1 MGFDDK
7 GTQFLMAARRLG
19 VSFERTATIG
29 RQRLYLTPPLLRR
42 RLGTFGI
49 ETTVVDTRRLFD
61 EDGFG
66 EPLLRLLGARQIVSI
81 DASAYEG
88 ASRILDL
95 NHSLPSDLEGAFTVV
110 VDAGSLEHVFDVP
123 TAIRNCMRMVAPGG
137 YFLAITPANNTMG
150 HGFYQFSPELFY
162 RVLSDANGFTVERM
176 LVTGTSST
184 RWFEVA
190 DPASIGARVQL
201 RGFRPT
207 YLCVA
212 ARRVELRSILD
223 TPPQQSDYA
232 TRWESENGA
241 PASAPG
247 PPATSELNAVERHAP
262 YRLMMAVK
270 SLYHL
275 LQATCLPFDRRAFRR
290 VDIARLTPHGRR
302 SSGPTRTSSSGDAR

>member
-1 MGFDDK
+1 MGLDDK
-7 GTQFLMAARRLG
+7 GTQFLLAARRLG

-29 RQRLYLTPPLLRR
+29 RQRLYLTPRLLRR
-42 RLGTFGI
+42 RLGAFGI
-49 ETTVVDTRRLFD
+49 STTAEDTRRLFD
-61 EDGFG
+61 ENGFG
-66 EPLLRLLGARQIVSI
+66 EPLLRLLGASQTVSI

-95 NHSLPSDLEGAFTVV
+95 NHSLPPDLEGAFTAVI
-110 VDAGSLEHVFDVP
+110 DAGSLEHVFDVP
-123 TAIRNCMRMVAPGG
+123 TAMRNCMRMVTPGG

-162 RVLSDANGFTVERM
+162 RVFSDANGFSVERM

-190 DPASIGARVQL
+190 DPTSIGTRVQL
-201 RGFRPT
+201 RGVRPT

-212 ARRVELRSILD
+212 ARRVEMRSVLD
-223 TPPQQSDYA
+223 TPPQQSDYV
-232 TRWESENGA
+232 TRWEHA
-241 PASAPG
+241 KDTPAAARG
-247 PPATSELNAVERHAP
+247 PVATSELNVVERHAP

-275 LQATCLPFDRRAFRR
+275 LQATCLPFDRRAFSR
-290 VDIARLTPHGRR
+290 VDITTLTPRGRR
-302 SSGPTRTSSSGDAR
+302 ATRSPGDSSGGDAR

>member
-1 MGFDDK
+1 MGLDDK
-7 GTQFLMAARRLG
+7 GTQFLLAARRLG

-29 RQRLYLTPPLLRR
+29 RQRLYVTPHWLRR
-42 RLGTFGI
+42 RLGAFGI
-49 ETTVVDTRRLFD
+49 ATTVEDTRRLFD

-66 EPLLRLLGARQIVSI
+66 EPLLRLLGAKQTVSI

-95 NHSLPSDLEGAFTVV
+95 NHSLPPDLEGAFTAV
-110 VDAGSLEHVFDVP
+110 VDAGSLEHVFDVR
-123 TAIRNCMRMVAPGG
+123 TAIRNGMRMVAPGG

-162 RVLSDANGFTVERM
+162 RVFSDANGFTVERM

-190 DPASIGARVQL
+190 DPTSIGARVQL

-223 TPPQQSDYA
+223 SPPQQSDYV
-232 TRWESENGA
+232 TRWESEHDT

-247 PPATSELNAVERHAP
+247 PAPSELNAIERHAP

-290 VDIARLTPHGRR
+290 VDITSLTPRGRR
-302 SSGPTRTSSSGDAR
+302 SSGPTRTSASGDAR

>member
-1 MGFDDK
+1 MGLDDK
-7 GTQFLMAARRLG
+7 GTQFLLAARRLG

-29 RQRLYLTPPLLRR
+29 RQRLYVTPPLLRR
-42 RLGTFGI
+42 RLGAFGI
-49 ETTVVDTRRLFD
+49 ATTAENTRRLFD
-61 EDGFG
+61 EDGFA
-66 EPLLRLLGARQIVSI
+66 EPLLRLLGAKQTVSI

-95 NHSLPSDLEGAFTVV
+95 NRSLPPDLEGAFTAV

-123 TAIRNCMRMVAPGG
+123 SAMRNCMQMVAAGG
-137 YFLAITPANNTMG
+137 FFLAITPANNTMG

-162 RVLSDANGFTVERM
+162 RVFSDANGFTVERM

-184 RWFEVA
+184 HWFDVA
-190 DPASIGARVQL
+190 DPTNIRTRVQL

-212 ARRVELRSILD
+212 ARRVEIRSILD
-223 TPPQQSDYA
+223 TPPQQSDYVI
-232 TRWESENGA
+232 RWEDAKGTAA
-241 PASAPG
+241 PAPG
-247 PPATSELNAVERHAP
+247 PAITSELNAIERHAP

-275 LQATCLPFDRRAFRR
+275 LQATCIPLDRRAFRR
-290 VDIARLTPHGRR
+290 VDIAKLIPRG
-302 SSGPTRTSSSGDAR
+302 